1 MQQIFDWCLE
11 HWSFCAFVLACFIDI
26 TPGIKF
32 NPIKTV
38 LRWVGRMINGELE
51 KELKNVKTSIK
62 EQQDS
67 IDENEKDRIRWEVL
81 DFANSCR
88 NGRKHTK
95 DEFEHIIVLNS
106 KYHGL
111 LKKTDDTNGVFD
123 AEYQFVYELYQRCQ
137 RENTFI

>member
-1 MQQIFDWCLE
+1 MQQFLDWCLE

-51 KELKNVKTSIK
+51 KELKNVKASIK

-81 DFANSCR
+81 HFANSCR

>member
-11 HWSFCAFVLACFIDI
+11 HWSICTFVLACIIDF
-26 TPGIKF
+26 TPGIKL
-32 NPIKTV
+32 NPIKAV
-38 LRWVGRMINGELE
+38 LRWIGKTINGELE
-51 KELKNVKTSIK
+51 TEIKNLKTSIK

-88 NGRKHTK
+88 NGCKHTK
-95 DEFEHIIVLNS
+95 DEFEHVVVLNK
-106 KYHGL
+106 KYHDL
-111 LKKTDDTNGVFD
+111 LKKTNDSNGVFD
-123 AEYQFVYELYQRCQ
+123 AEYDYVYELYQKCQ

>member
-1 MQQIFDWCLE
+1 MQQFLDWCLE

-51 KELKNVKTSIK
+51 KELKNVKASIK